1 MLRWRAARDEVLF
14 ILSLLKSLMSC
25 YVESIE
31 TGWSESLKGV
41 SIELN
46 FVKND
51 IRFSS
56 GKMFVSLEKRKLLK
70 PKFYDRMEKYLID
83 IVSIYTECFVLTF
96 LDIAYCFYWCKA
108 YETVLGKSRKKLG
121 AVLLLIFSCS
131 HRRRLLL
138 QSMQNSGNRRLG
150 VD

>member
-70 PKFYDRMEKYLID
+70 PKFM
-83 IVSIYTECFVLTF
+83 TEWKNIWLT
-96 LDIAYCFYWCKA
+96 
-108 YETVLGKSRKKLG
+108 S
-121 AVLLLIFSCS
+121 
-131 HRRRLLL
+131 
-138 QSMQNSGNRRLG
+138 
-150 VD
+150 

>member
-70 PKFYDRMEKYLID
+70 PKFMREWKNIW
-83 IVSIYTECFVLTF
+83 LT
-96 LDIAYCFYWCKA
+96 
-108 YETVLGKSRKKLG
+108 S
-121 AVLLLIFSCS
+121 
-131 HRRRLLL
+131 
-138 QSMQNSGNRRLG
+138 
-150 VD
+150 

>member
-1 MLRWRAARDEVLF
+1 MLRWRVARDEVLF

-70 PKFYDRMEKYLID
+70 PKFMREWKNIW
-83 IVSIYTECFVLTF
+83 LT
-96 LDIAYCFYWCKA
+96 
-108 YETVLGKSRKKLG
+108 S
-121 AVLLLIFSCS
+121 
-131 HRRRLLL
+131 
-138 QSMQNSGNRRLG
+138 
-150 VD
+150 

>member
-70 PKFYDRMEKYLID
+70 PKLMREWKNIW
-83 IVSIYTECFVLTF
+83 LT
-96 LDIAYCFYWCKA
+96 
-108 YETVLGKSRKKLG
+108 S
-121 AVLLLIFSCS
+121 
-131 HRRRLLL
+131 
-138 QSMQNSGNRRLG
+138 
-150 VD
+150 